1 MAVGL
6 GPLALS
12 SMGRCGH
19 VELGGLE
26 FDGARMAGVCVDRG
40 NRSGWRL
47 GADFRPQTC
56 SYPWQLLPGDWP
68 GEMSLRA
75 RVGRAAGLWLSPC
88 CPPALFLFCIEAAPG
103 MRRVPLPN
111 LSSLCLICGVP
122 RPPFLPSPGVSAQPP
137 PSSPAALGFRRAD
150 KQSPGPAAPTSRLS
164 WWGGLSLGSAA
175 QRAGEV
181 AGEGAAGLPTA
192 AQTLPLSS
200 VDPASIC

>member
-1 MAVGL
+1 MGL

-47 GADFRPQTC
+47 GADLRPQTC

-88 CPPALFLFCIEAAPG
+88 CPPAPFLFCIEAAPG

-111 LSSLCLICGVP
+111 LSSLCLSSVECP
-122 RPPFLPSPGVSAQPP
+122 ARRPFLRQVSLLSLRLLAQLLWA
-137 PSSPAALGFRRAD
+137 SGEGERINRALGRPLPHHAC
-150 KQSPGPAAPTSRLS
+150 L
-164 WWGGLSLGSAA
+164 GGVGSA
-175 QRAGEV
+175 
-181 AGEGAAGLPTA
+181 
-192 AQTLPLSS
+192 
-200 VDPASIC
+200 